1 MKIRL
6 NEIPEDGR
14 EYIIN
19 RKTAELNLSLQDLI
33 KQASYDVNLMI
44 RPINS
49 KDFAMFGDVKT
60 HTIEQCSICGEDFQ
74 FNVLK
79 KINEIL
85 IPDPGEDR
93 TGKYAKSSIPIS
105 ESEDDSLTVSNYKN
119 SQIDLGE
126 FIHEAVALEIP
137 FNPRCSDCLKKASKD
152 PFIYDEKMGE
162 ESKPNPFKSLKDL
175 KLN

>member
-1 MKIRL
+1 MKIKL

-19 RKTAELNLSLQDLI
+19 RKTAELNTALQDLI
-33 KQASYDVNLMI
+33 QAAPYDVNLMI

-49 KDFAMFGDVKT
+49 KDFAMFGTVHT
-60 HTIEQCSICGEDFQ
+60 HTTEQCSICAEDFQ
-74 FNVLK
+74 FQINK

-105 ESEDDSLTVSNYKN
+105 ESAEDSLTVSNYKS
-119 SQIDLGE
+119 SQLDLGE

-137 FNPRCSDCLKKASKD
+137 FNPRCEICLKKASLE
-152 PFIYDEKMGE
+152 PFIYDEKMSE
-162 ESKPNPFKSLKDL
+162 ETKPNPFKSLKDL